1 MMDSRLNTT
10 RYQTRKGTA
19 LAVLVVIMSLLG
31 LVVVGTVRP
40 LRDEATLTT
49 MRVETVRAF
58 YAAES
63 GMMVVIQ
70 GYMGAAA
77 MPIDGSE
84 ITINGQVVEFMQIPD
99 IDGTAIIHGKSG
111 HAIRRIELELE

>member
-1 MMDSRLNTT
+1 M
-10 RYQTRKGTA
+10 
-19 LAVLVVIMSLLG
+19 LVVVVVILALLG
-31 LVVVGTVRP
+31 LVVAGSVRP

-70 GYMGAAA
+70 GYLGSAT
-77 MPIDGSE
+77 MPIEGSE
-84 ITINGQVVEFMQIPD
+84 ITVNGQTIVFSQVPD
-99 IDGTAIIHGKSG
+99 IAGTAIIEGISG
-111 HAIRRIELELE
+111 DAVRRIELELQ